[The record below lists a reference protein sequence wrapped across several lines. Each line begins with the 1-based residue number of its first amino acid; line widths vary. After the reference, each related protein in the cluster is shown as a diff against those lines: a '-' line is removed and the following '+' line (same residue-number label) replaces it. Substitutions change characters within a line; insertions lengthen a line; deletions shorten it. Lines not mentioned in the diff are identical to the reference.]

1 MKRLPAILFLLIL
14 VFNFVG
20 YRLVIAYMEKG
31 SEAVLE
37 KKLDRRD
44 YSDDELLSIKTKLNL
59 PYYTSSPEF
68 ERTYGSVTI
77 DGVVYE
83 YVKKRVYNDTLELL
97 CLPNAAKTKL
107 QHVRNEL
114 TKSSADGQASLPL
127 KKGPATV
134 KISLPDFYQELPAFS
149 ASPVFLC
156 SNIYSLQNE
165 TYTHSDFSKCPEQ
178 PPQTIPFVS

>member
-1 MKRLPAILFLLIL
+1 M
-14 VFNFVG
+14 FNFVG

-31 SEAVLE
+31 SEALLE
-37 KKLDRRD
+37 RKLDRRE

-114 TKSSADGQASLPL
+114 SKSAADGQASLPL
-127 KKGPATV
+127 KKGPSTV
-134 KISLPDFYQELPAFS
+134 KITLPDFYQELPAFS
-149 ASPVFLC
+149 ATPVFLC
-156 SNIYSLQNE
+156 SSIYSLQNE
-165 TYTHSDFSKCPEQ
+165 TYTFSGYLHCPEQ
-178 PPQTIPFVS
+178 PPQTIPLVS

>member
-20 YRLVIAYMEKG
+20 YRAVITYMERG
-31 SEAVLE
+31 SDALLE
-37 KKLDRRD
+37 QKLDKQQ

-59 PYYTSSPEF
+59 PYYSSSPGF
-68 ERTYGSVTI
+68 ERTYGSVSI

-107 QHVRNEL
+107 QEAKNEL
-114 TKSSADGQASLPL
+114 TKSTAGGQASLPV
-127 KKGPATV
+127 KKAPSTL
-134 KISLPDFYQELPAFS
+134 KISLPDFCQPLPSYATATSIIKSTYFLQDVIFAFASYSKRQER
-149 ASPVFLC
+149 
-156 SNIYSLQNE
+156 
-165 TYTHSDFSKCPEQ
+165 
-178 PPQTIPFVS
+178 PPQTIQLAS